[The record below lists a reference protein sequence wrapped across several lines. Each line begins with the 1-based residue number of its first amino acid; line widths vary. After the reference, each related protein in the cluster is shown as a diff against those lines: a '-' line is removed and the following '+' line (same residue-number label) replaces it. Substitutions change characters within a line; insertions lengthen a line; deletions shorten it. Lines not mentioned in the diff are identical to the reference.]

1 MITLRPLIGDLQERA
16 PRERG
21 TREMARLLSAASD
34 SWSLPRPLVARA
46 NAYTRTRVHREGRFE
61 VVLLNWA
68 AGAFSAIH
76 DHGGEHC
83 WMSVL
88 EGSLWVD
95 DFVRLDHGERPGFA
109 RIEARE
115 SRLLGPGDLD
125 LRSGPFDLHRVGAT
139 TGAPAISLHV
149 YAAPLGKYAV
159 YDELSDR
166 CQTVMGTYDDVLGE
180 RRPLVPVR

>member
-1 MITLRPLIGDLQERA
+1 MTTFRPLIGDLQERA
-16 PRERG
+16 PLDRG
-21 TREMARLLSAASD
+21 LRDMARLLSAASD
-34 SWSLPRPLVARA
+34 SWTLPRPLLSRE
-46 NAYTRTRVHREGRFE
+46 NAYTRTRVHRDGRFE

-76 DHGGEHC
+76 DHGGQHC

-95 DFVRLDHGERPGFA
+95 DFVRLDNGERQGFA
-109 RIEARE
+109 RIEARD
-115 SRLLGPGDLD
+115 SRLLGSGDLD

-139 TGAPAISLHV
+139 AGAPAISLHV
-149 YAAPLGKYAV
+149 YAAPLRKYTV

-166 CQTVMGTYDDVLGE
+166 CQTVIGTYDDVLGE
-180 RRPLVPVR
+180 RRRLVPVR